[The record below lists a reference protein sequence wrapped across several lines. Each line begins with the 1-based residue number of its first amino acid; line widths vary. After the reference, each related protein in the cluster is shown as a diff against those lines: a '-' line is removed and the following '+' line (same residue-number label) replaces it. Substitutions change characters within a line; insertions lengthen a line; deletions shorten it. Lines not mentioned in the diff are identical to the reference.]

1 MGRMLFTACANKDL
15 AFRTMLIEAR
25 NQWHAL
31 HQKGKG
37 RMADA
42 TTITHRSMSAEMM
55 FDG

>member
-1 MGRMLFTACANKDL
+1 MLFTACANKDL